1 MDINTDRRKL
11 NRHITKMMGG
21 HAAEA
26 MYLAY
31 GLGEADAYRQRPNRN
46 PYPPGRRH
54 DEYERSYNSYIHP
67 DHTRGW

>member
-1 MDINTDRRKL
+1 MRPRKEKKY
-11 NRHITKMMGG
+11 ITAMMGG

-26 MYLAY
+26 MYRAH
-31 GLGEADAYRQRPNRN
+31 GIGERDAYTQRPKRN

-67 DHTRGW
+67 DHSRGW